1 MFISSKNVNI
11 CCALRTA
18 GDLNDY
24 YLFYLSLK
32 RSLAPEEL
40 RQQWLEELQSE
51 EDISHV
57 FCCFLSG
64 ESNRL
69 GHKAHIA

>member
-1 MFISSKNVNI
+1 MFRSPF
-11 CCALRTA
+11 A

-40 RQQWLEELQSE
+40 RQQWLEELHSE